1 MTKDE
6 ERNRRDGGQ
15 RCQGRDVAIYV
26 GDSRYGP
33 FGLDFQQSVAS
44 GEVVGFPRFRQGAKA
59 PQCGK
64 RYVRL
69 FATDMTQELDEEQR
83 ARIARRSALKRMPE
97 AIDVAGSVKFL
108 LGEGGRNITG
118 TVITVDAGNTA

>member
-1 MTKDE
+1 VTKDE

-69 FATDMTQELDEEQR
+69 FATDMTQETTRVAHLKWKHGGCNCKP
-83 ARIARRSALKRMPE
+83 IANSSGK
-97 AIDVAGSVKFL
+97 
-108 LGEGGRNITG
+108 TG
-118 TVITVDAGNTA
+118 VLRPN